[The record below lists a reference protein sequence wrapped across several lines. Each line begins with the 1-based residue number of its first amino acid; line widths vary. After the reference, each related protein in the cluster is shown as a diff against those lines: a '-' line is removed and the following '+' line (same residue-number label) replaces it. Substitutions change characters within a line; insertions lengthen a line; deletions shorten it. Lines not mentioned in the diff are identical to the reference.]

1 MPTQAEFT
9 DKVQALARSLSSW
22 RNAMGLTRRTA
33 AESQVAAVMGEGI
46 LAAVRPTGAWTPG
59 TSVAADPGINASLA
73 GVSDG
78 DAANIRHAFTAYL
91 NNLL

>member
-46 LAAVRPTGAWTPG
+46 LAAVRPTGAWIVPGHLGPASPLIPGSTPPSQA
-59 TSVAADPGINASLA
+59 SVVGFM
-73 GVSDG
+73 
-78 DAANIRHAFTAYL
+78 H
-91 NNLL
+91 